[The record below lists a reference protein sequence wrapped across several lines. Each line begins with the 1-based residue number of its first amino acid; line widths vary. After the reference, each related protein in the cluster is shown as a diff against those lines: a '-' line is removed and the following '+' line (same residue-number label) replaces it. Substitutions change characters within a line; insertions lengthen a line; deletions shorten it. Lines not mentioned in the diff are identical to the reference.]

1 MAISVPL
8 RRKRRPIAPHELKHD
23 LSILFNLP
31 SFKPAEKVLALAIL
45 SPFLLVSFVRE
56 VSREWLGKGGPR
68 GKAWIERR
76 RERRPR
82 RTSKCLREAS
92 SLLKGFFV
100 QMERGRKGGVTHSV
114 LKSFSVFVK

>member
-1 MAISVPL
+1 MILFSKCEGGRVYFAMAISVPL

-76 RERRPR
+76 RESEGER
-82 RTSKCLREAS
+82 
-92 SLLKGFFV
+92 
-100 QMERGRKGGVTHSV
+100 ERGAPEGLQSA
-114 LKSFSVFVK
+114 